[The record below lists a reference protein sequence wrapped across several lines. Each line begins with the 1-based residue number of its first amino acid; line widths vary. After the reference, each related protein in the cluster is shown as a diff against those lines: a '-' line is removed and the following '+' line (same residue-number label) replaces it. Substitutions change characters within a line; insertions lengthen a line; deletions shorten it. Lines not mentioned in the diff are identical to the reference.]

1 MKKMIALAVVA
12 LFAATMIGCG
22 PAATTAK
29 PTTAA
34 STPASGK

>member
-22 PAATTAK
+22 PAATSSK
-29 PTTAA
+29 PAAPA
-34 STPASGK
+34 STPATGK

>member
-22 PAATTAK
+22 PAATSSK
-29 PTTAA
+29 PAAAPTGTTP
-34 STPASGK
+34 TK